1 MKRWKMS
8 RSSSRR
14 DFRKKSGTH
23 PLNQSAPMGTM
34 RGGIRL

>member
-1 MKRWKMS
+1 MAFRKKLTRKKS
-8 RSSSRR
+8 TK

-23 PLNQSAPMGTM
+23 KKNRATGK